1 MTTAPKLHAGNPIQ
15 WGRDKLPRMRTWEP
29 PAGKGRYP
37 TVGATLRE
45 FVPIVLPGIP
55 WQAIAGFAANGEY
68 PWANTTEAV
77 KAQPFHEM
85 GLMGTEGGAR
95 AKPCPDPDRNG
106 RYNSYGKLHDH
117 ADVRECLGGR
127 SATMVRN
134 AWKTAIADQLAVGLV
149 DIRSDGRELAAL
161 LDPRIRPVSE
171 ASTWF
176 VALAFSSWSA
186 GAAGAAKH
194 IRPHASALAVV
205 DESARWGT
213 LIRLVA
219 AGPARPKGH
228 SNPAYTVARTWQKL
242 EAGRLL
248 GDETGP
254 TCSAWFDYGLG
265 ADHAAL
271 CAEIARKGYG
281 AAWRTLIG

>member
-1 MTTAPKLHAGNPIQ
+1 MTTPLHKGNPIQ
-15 WGRDKLPRMRTWEP
+15 WARDKIGRMRTWEA

-37 TVGATLRE
+37 TVGPILRE
-45 FVPIVLPGIP
+45 FVPLVLPGVP

-77 KAQPFHEM
+77 PKQGFHEM
-85 GLMGTEGGAR
+85 GLLGTEGGLR
-95 AKPCPDPDRNG
+95 TKPAPDPDPSG
-106 RYNSYGKLHDH
+106 KYNSYGRLHDH
-117 ADVRECLGGR
+117 ADVKLCLGGR
-127 SATMVRN
+127 AATMVHN
-134 AWKTAIADQLAVGLV
+134 AWKTAIEDQLAVGLV
-149 DIRSDGRELAAL
+149 DVRSDGRELAAL
-161 LDPRIRPVSE
+161 LPPSIRPQSE

-176 VALAFSSWSA
+176 CALAFMSWSA
-186 GAAGAAKH
+186 GAGGAAKH
-194 IRPHASALAVV
+194 VRPFAPALALV

-228 SNPAYTVARTWQKL
+228 GNPAYTIARTWQKL

-265 ADHAAL
+265 AEHGSL
-271 CAEIARKGYG
+271 CAEIARNGYG
-281 AAWRTLIG
+281 K